1 MHIKKVKNYFSHDF
15 NARNDIKLK
24 KLNMELGME
33 GIGLYWCIIECL
45 YENNGFLELEQ
56 IDLLAYE
63 LRVDKNKIEKILEN
77 YNLFKKNKKSFYSKS
92 VLKRLE
98 KINEI
103 SKKNKEN
110 ALKRWNKETQTNS
123 NAVALPLET
132 KKKEKK
138 IKENKKN
145 INILINNNITIYDYI
160 EENFGRTLSSLEY
173 EQINLWLEEYG
184 LPNILNA
191 VKVAVMNNAR
201 TFRYLEVVLSNGVKQ
216 QSKKV
221 VEDKVSDEYE
231 TFEYDWLNE
240 DIDEKGRE
248 NKDET
253 IQKL

>member
-1 MHIKKVKNYFSHDF
+1 
-15 NARNDIKLK
+15 
-24 KLNMELGME
+24 ME

-110 ALKRWNKETQTNS
+110 ALKRWNKETQIDS
-123 NAVALPLET
+123 NATALPLET
-132 KKKEKK
+132 KKKRKK

-145 INILINNNITIYDYI
+145 INIFINNNITIYDYI

-173 EQINLWLEEYG
+173 EKINLWLEEYG

-191 VKVAVMNNAR
+191 VNVAVMNNAK

-240 DIDEKGRE
+240 DIDEKERE